1 MLPFFIKFLARFP
14 LWFLYLISDF
24 LFVVVYY
31 GKLYRKKVVLD
42 NLYTAFP
49 EKTQQERE
57 QIARAFYRNFCDFII
72 EVLKSFHISKEEIIR
87 RTRPTPDS
95 LEIAKKVAKNN
106 QSLIVLAT
114 HHLSWEWVS
123 MSCSAELET
132 IVSPIYKKLANKE
145 IDKLI
150 YEMRSQFGAVPLEM
164 RVSNREIVKPTK
176 VSTGYVLVGDQTPA
190 RHNAQY
196 WTTFFGKEVPFF
208 VGVARLAPQAN
219 LPVYFLR
226 ITKPKRGHYLYH
238 LELLRKPPYDN
249 VDEKGTD
256 FSILDEYSKR
266 IEKAVRESPEN
277 WLWTHK
283 RWKRAKKD

>member
-1 MLPFFIKFLARFP
+1 MIPFLIKLFARLP
-14 LWFLYLISDF
+14 LWLLYRISDL

-42 NLYTAFP
+42 NLYIAFP
-49 EKTQQERE
+49 EKTQRERE

-72 EVLKSFHISKEEIIR
+72 ETFKSFHISKEEIVR
-87 RTRPTPDS
+87 RTRPTPES
-95 LEIAKKVAKNN
+95 LEIAKTVAKSN
-106 QSLIVLAT
+106 QSIIVLAT
-114 HHLSWEWVS
+114 HHVSWEWVS
-123 MSCSAELET
+123 LSCSVELET
-132 IVSPIYKKLANKE
+132 VVSPIYKKLANKE

-164 RVSNREIVKPTK
+164 RTSNREIIKPK
-176 VSTGYVLVGDQTPA
+176 EVSTGYVLVADQTPA
-190 RHNAQY
+190 GHNAQY

-226 ITKPKRGHYLYH
+226 ITKPKRGHYLYS
-238 LELLRKPPYDN
+238 LELMAKPPYN
-249 VDEKGTD
+249 TDEKGTD

-266 IEKAVRESPEN
+266 IEEAVRNSPQN

-283 RWKRAKKD
+283 RWKRAKN